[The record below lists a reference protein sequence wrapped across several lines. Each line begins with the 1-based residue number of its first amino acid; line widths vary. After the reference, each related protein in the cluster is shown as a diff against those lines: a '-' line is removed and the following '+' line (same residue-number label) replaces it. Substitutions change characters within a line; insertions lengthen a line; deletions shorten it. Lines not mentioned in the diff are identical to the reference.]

1 LTNSF
6 QYSFYQDVSGMSMNP
21 SEWLEKNVLGF
32 SLLSG
37 QEREAIKD
45 FSLLWSLYEGT
56 ILNASG
62 SAKAIIHAVDSLKA
76 SGRLTVEVLRGAID
90 YFVERYFDGDL
101 TYAFH
106 ELRLRSND
114 HRALVEKVLKGQSTD
129 DSEIASAIL
138 IIVFRLRNNLFHGV
152 KWSYG
157 IRGQLENFH
166 NANNVLM
173 SVIEMH
179 QR

>member
-1 LTNSF
+1 L
-6 QYSFYQDVSGMSMNP
+6 
-21 SEWLEKNVLGF
+21 KRNVLGF

-62 SAKAIIHAVDSLKA
+62 SANAIIHAVDSLKA
-76 SGRLTVEVLRGAID
+76 SDRLTLEPLRGAID

-101 TYAFH
+101 TYAFD

-114 HRALVEKVLKGQSTD
+114 HRALVEKVVKRQSTD
-129 DSEIASAIL
+129 DTEILSAIL
-138 IIVFRLRNNLFHGV
+138 IVVFRLRNNLFHGV

-157 IRGQLENFH
+157 IRGQLENFR

-173 SVIEMH
+173 SVIDMH

>member
-1 LTNSF
+1 MWGRTRRSTDFNLGVTA
-6 QYSFYQDVSGMSMNP
+6 MNP

-32 SLLSG
+32 SLLSA
-37 QEREAIKD
+37 QDREAIRD

-62 SAKAIIHAVDSLKA
+62 SANAIIHAVGSLKA
-76 SGRLTVEVLRGAID
+76 SGRLTPKPLRGAID
-90 YFVERYFDGDL
+90 YFVGRYFDGDL
-101 TYAFH
+101 TFH
-106 ELRLRSND
+106 ELHLRSND
-114 HRALVEKVLKGQSTD
+114 HRALVEKVVKAQSTD
-129 DSEIASAIL
+129 DTEIVSAIL

-157 IRGQLENFH
+157 IRDQLENFR

-173 SVIEMH
+173 SVMEMH